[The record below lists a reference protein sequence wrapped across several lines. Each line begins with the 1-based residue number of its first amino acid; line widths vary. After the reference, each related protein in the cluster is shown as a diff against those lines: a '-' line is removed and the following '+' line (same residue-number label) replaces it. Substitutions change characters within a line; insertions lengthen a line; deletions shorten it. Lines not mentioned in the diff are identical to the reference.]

1 MGIHVNFA
9 LKTLN
14 ITKIW
19 NFLTTLPKYLFY
31 YVTLKCCKENKY

>member
-1 MGIHVNFA
+1 MGIHTNFA

-19 NFLTTLPKYLFY
+19 NFLTTLPEYLF
-31 YVTLKCCKENKY
+31 